1 MSIEAERLAEDLVRG
16 GRIRG
21 TAVEQAFRAVP
32 RHIFLPG
39 RPLAEAYA
47 DEAVATQFVDGV
59 ATSSASQPSMVAIM
73 LEQLGLR
80 PGHRVLEIGAG
91 TGWNAALMA
100 RIVGPEGAVTSVD
113 IDEELVAQAEDN
125 LTAAGVD
132 GVRVVCG
139 DGALGC
145 PEGAPYDRIVL
156 TVGSWDVRPE
166 WVAQLAPY
174 GRILLPLTVR
184 GSQLSIAFDALDDG
198 LLRSASVRSCAFIR
212 LRGAGAGPDVT
223 TPLGADCGGWS
234 VQAAEEAEI
243 DLAAVRAALAEP
255 GPAWPVVPDPGLDAM
270 DVWDGLGL
278 WLALGDPAVFR
289 LLATREAADSRVGA
303 ALFPVRRDRATVAL
317 GGRGGFA
324 ALVTESRGPV
334 PSPRPRPRRE
344 QGPGGPGPTGEGG
357 AVGGSAVQAF
367 GPGGR
372 ELAALLL
379 ERVADWVDAG
389 RPHAA
394 DLDIVA
400 APAGAELPSGGAVV
414 EKEHVRL
421 SVAAAG

>member
-1 MSIEAERLAEDLVRG
+1 MSIEAEQLAEDLVRG

-21 TAVEQAFRAVP
+21 ISVERAFRAVP
-32 RHIFLPG
+32 RHLFLPG
-39 RPLAEAYA
+39 LPLAEAYA
-47 DEAVATQFVDGV
+47 DEAIATQFVDGV

-80 PGHRVLEIGAG
+80 RGHRVLEVGAG

-125 LTAAGVD
+125 LASAGIE
-132 GVRVVCG
+132 GVRVLCG

-166 WVAQLAPY
+166 WVAQLAPH

-212 LRGAGAGPDVT
+212 LRGVGAGPEAT
-223 TPLGADCGGWS
+223 TPLGVDSAGWS
-234 VQAAEEAEI
+234 VQAAEEVEI
-243 DLAAVRAALAEP
+243 DVAAVRSALAQP
-255 GPAWPVVPDPGLDAM
+255 GPVWPVVPDPGLDPV

-289 LLATREAADSRVGA
+289 LLATGDAADSEVGA
-303 ALFPVRRDRATVAL
+303 ALFAARRDRATVAL
-317 GGRGGFA
+317 GGRDGFA
-324 ALVTESRGPV
+324 ALVTESRALV
-334 PSPRPRPRRE
+334 PARRSRADR
-344 QGPGGPGPTGEGG
+344 GPGRHGPAAEDGLVT
-357 AVGGSAVQAF
+357 GSAVQAF
-367 GPGGR
+367 GPGGP

-379 ERVADWVDAG
+379 ERVAGWVDAG

-394 DLDIVA
+394 DLEIVA
-400 APAGAELPSGGAVV
+400 VPAGAALPAEAAVV

-421 SVAAAG
+421 GVAAAG